1 MALILGR
8 LESLSDVQ
16 AFEILDILQYLLKIG
31 IQYIRINRYMKGHGS
46 NPPFMAGVPEL
57 LILSLLKDR
66 EEMYGYEIVAAIGDA
81 TGRVVSLK
89 EGVVYPLLHALE
101 EGGLLQD
108 AASSRERTNP
118 GLLHPDLQGVRR
130 LFDLTDE
137 WRRMQGAVAR
147 TLARP
152 ANPHLD

>member
-1 MALILGR
+1 MA
-8 LESLSDVQ
+8 
-16 AFEILDILQYLLKIG
+16 
-31 IQYIRINRYMKGHGS
+31 

-66 EEMYGYEIVAAIGDA
+66 EEMYGYEIVAAIGEA
-81 TGRVVSLK
+81 TGDVVALK

-101 EGGLLQD
+101 REGLLKTQHRP
-108 AASSRERTNP
+108 ANGRIRVYYALTAK
-118 GLLHPDLQGVRR
+118 GVRR

-147 TLARP
+147 ALGQAG
-152 ANPHLD
+152 

>member
-1 MALILGR
+1 MA
-8 LESLSDVQ
+8 
-16 AFEILDILQYLLKIG
+16 
-31 IQYIRINRYMKGHGS
+31 

-66 EEMYGYEIVAAIGDA
+66 EEMYGYEIVAAIGEA
-81 TGRVVSLK
+81 TGDVVALK

-101 EGGLLQD
+101 REGLLKTQHRP
-108 AASSRERTNP
+108 ANGRTRVYYA
-118 GLLHPDLQGVRR
+118 LTAKGVRR

-147 TLARP
+147 ALGQAG
-152 ANPHLD
+152 